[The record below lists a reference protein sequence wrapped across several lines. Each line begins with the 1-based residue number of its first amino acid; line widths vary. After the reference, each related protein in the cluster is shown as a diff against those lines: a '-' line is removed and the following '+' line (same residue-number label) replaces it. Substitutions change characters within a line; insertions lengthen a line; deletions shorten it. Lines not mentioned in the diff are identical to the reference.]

1 MTPIPVS
8 PPFLSNH
15 QAKRLQFG
23 GVPLAGEGGLE
34 QNDSYIH
41 TYSYHMK
48 RDELSILLIGTVTV
62 NALRIGTSRAFAL
75 ITTAMAGRVP
85 KGIELNITQG
95 LVVMIPQA
103 TLTFS
108 PQETPMAK

>member
-1 MTPIPVS
+1 MMTPILVS
-8 PPFLSNH
+8 SPFLSN
-15 QAKRLQFG
+15 QPNQTRPVR
-23 GVPLAGEGGLE
+23 GVPLAGEGSLE

-48 RDELSILLIGTVTV
+48 RDDLSILQSGTVTV

-75 ITTAMAGRVP
+75 VTTGLAGRVP

-95 LVVMIPQA
+95 LVAMIPR
-103 TLTFS
+103 
-108 PQETPMAK
+108 